1 MAHKLLGKLP
11 GISLRAQLHLLIVLV
26 AVFTFSFS
34 LYISVQS
41 TQHYL
46 NTQMKSHAQDAATSL
61 GLSMSAYMDDP
72 DLVIAQTM
80 VSAIFDSGYYAD
92 LEFKT
97 SKGEVK
103 IKRQNPIEYDE
114 VPEWFVSLFPLT
126 PPLQSSEVN
135 NGWMVAGVLSIQS
148 NPGIAYKTLWQQAKQ
163 SFYSIALITLF
174 SVLLIQL
181 IVFAVLKPLRQ
192 IEMQAQEVG
201 KKNFLQQDKL
211 PFTTDLRSVVKAMNA
226 MVANIQRSFKSL
238 SLQADELKVK
248 VFTDLL
254 TGLGNRRLLEQ
265 RFTAE
270 KNEQKAHDLHLH
282 IGMMS
287 LHSLTD
293 VHQRQGFEA
302 ADQYILLAVK
312 EFREALE
319 HSANNQL
326 FRLGGS
332 DFIFLSQA
340 SAEPLEK
347 QVRQLS
353 SKLKQL
359 DSVFFPNGFASV
371 ALMEVE
377 PEDNLHHC
385 LSTLDSAIIQRMQ
398 QPDLPLLVKDESML
412 IKPEGRMAWHAVIKD
427 LIQNHHFELWAQP
440 VVNAD
445 KSIEYIETFVRFYY
459 LHSQLSTAETYA
471 MAEQQG
477 LSLQLDQQVI
487 NFILKQVQEETSHTY
502 AINLSQGAV
511 GSSLFLQWLDKELQ
525 QLAGKVRLVFEVSEY
540 SILKAP
546 DETKALMDIIK
557 RNKCK
562 VCIERFGASMTTFK
576 YLQGLNVDYV
586 KIDGAYTTALSDQDN
601 QFFIKTLC
609 QISHG
614 IGIKVLAP
622 HIECE
627 QVMDNCFDAGVNAV
641 QGNWLLAP
649 QKVNVQVKKS
659 ILTQAFI
666 NLDLLHSPKY

>member
-1 MAHKLLGKLP
+1 MAHNFWGKLP
-11 GISLRAQLHLLIVLV
+11 GISLRSQLHLLIVLV
-26 AVFTFSFS
+26 ALFSFTFS

-126 PPLQSSEVN
+126 PPMQSSEVN

-148 NPGIAYKTLWQQAKQ
+148 NPGIAYKTLWQQARQ
-163 SFYSIALITLF
+163 SFYSIALITFL
-174 SVLLIQL
+174 SALIIQL
-181 IVFAVLKPLRQ
+181 IVFAVLKPLRR
-192 IEMQAQEVG
+192 IEVQAQEVG

-211 PFTTDLRSVVKAMNA
+211 PFTTDLRSVVKAMNT
-226 MVANIQRSFKSL
+226 MVANIQRSFQSL

-293 VHQRQGFEA
+293 VHQSQGFEA

-312 EFREALE
+312 EFKEALE
-319 HSANNQL
+319 LSGNNQL

-332 DFIFLSQA
+332 DFVFLSQD
-340 SAEPLEK
+340 SAKSLQA
-347 QVRQLS
+347 QVQQLS
-353 SKLKQL
+353 SKLKLL

-377 PEDNLHHC
+377 PEDNLPHC
-385 LSTLDSAIIQRMQ
+385 LSTLDSAIIQRIQ

-427 LIQNHHFELWAQP
+427 LIQNQRFELWAQP

-445 KSIEYIETFVRFYY
+445 KSVEYIETFVRFYY

-471 MAEQQG
+471 IAEQQG

-487 NFILKQVQEETSHTY
+487 HFILAQVQNEPSHSY

-511 GSSLFLQWLDKELQ
+511 SSELFLQWLDKELQ
-525 QLAGKVRLVFEVSEY
+525 QLAGKVRLVFEFSEH
-540 SILKAP
+540 SILRAP
-546 DETKALMDIIK
+546 EETKALMDCIK
-557 RNKCK
+557 RNRCK
-562 VCIERFGASMTTFK
+562 VCIERFGSSMTTFK

-586 KIDGAYTTALSDQDN
+586 KIDGAYATALNDQDN

-622 HIECE
+622 HVECE
-627 QVMDNCFDAGVNAV
+627 QIMDHCFAAGVNAV

-659 ILTQAFI
+659 ILTQEFI
-666 NLDLLHSPKY
+666 NLDLLHSPKF

>member
-1 MAHKLLGKLP
+1 MAHKWWRKLP
-11 GISLRAQLHLLIVLV
+11 GISLRTQLHLLIVLV
-26 AVFTFSFS
+26 ALFTFSFS

-41 TQHYL
+41 TQNYL

-80 VSAIFDSGYYAD
+80 VSAIFDSGYYAE

-97 SKGEVK
+97 AKGDVK

-114 VPEWFVSLFPLT
+114 VPEWFVAFFPLS
-126 PPLQSSEVN
+126 PPFQSSEVN

-148 NPGIAYKTLWQQAKQ
+148 NPGIAYKTLWQQARQ
-163 SFYSIALITLF
+163 SFYSIAVITLF
-174 SVLLIQL
+174 SALFIQL
-181 IVFAVLKPLRQ
+181 IVFAVLSPLRR
-192 IEMQAQEVG
+192 IELQAQEVG
-201 KKNFLQQDKL
+201 KKNFLQQEKL

-248 VFTDLL
+248 VFTDML

-265 RFTAE
+265 RFAAE
-270 KNEQKAHDLHLH
+270 KTEQKAHDLHLH

-287 LHSLTD
+287 LHSLTE
-293 VHQRQGFEA
+293 VHHRQGFEA

-312 EFREALE
+312 EFKEALQQMT
-319 HSANNQL
+319 NNQL

-332 DFIFLSQA
+332 DFIFLSHA
-340 SAEPLEK
+340 SSELLEQ
-347 QVRQLS
+347 QVQQLS
-353 SKLKQL
+353 SKLKLL

-371 ALMEVE
+371 VLMEVE
-377 PEDNLHHC
+377 PEDHLPHC
-385 LSTLDSAIIQRMQ
+385 LSTLDSAIIQRAQ
-398 QPDLPLLVKDESML
+398 QPDLPVLIKDESML

-427 LIQNHHFELWAQP
+427 LIQNRNFELWAQP
-440 VVNAD
+440 VVNPD
-445 KSIEYIETFVRFYY
+445 KSVEYIETFVRFYY

-477 LSLQLDQQVI
+477 LSLQLDQQVVH
-487 NFILKQVQEETSHTY
+487 FILQQVQNEPGHTY

-511 GSSLFLQWLDKELQ
+511 SSASFLQWLEKELQ
-525 QLAGKVRLVFEVSEY
+525 LLAGKVRLVFEVSEY
-540 SILKAP
+540 SILRAP
-546 DETKALMDIIK
+546 DETKALMNIIK
-557 RNKCK
+557 RNRCK
-562 VCIERFGASMTTFK
+562 VCIERFGSSMTTFK

-586 KIDGAYTTALSDQDN
+586 KIDGAYVTALNEQDN

-627 QVMDNCFDAGVNAV
+627 QIMDNCFAAGVNAV

-649 QKVNVQVKKS
+649 QKVNVQMKKTV
-659 ILTQAFI
+659 LTQPFI
-666 NLDLLHSPKY
+666 NLELVHSPRN

>member
-1 MAHKLLGKLP
+1 MAHKWWRKLP
-11 GISLRAQLHLLIVLV
+11 GISLRTQLHLLIVLV
-26 AVFTFSFS
+26 ALFTFSFS

-41 TQHYL
+41 TQNYL

-80 VSAIFDSGYYAD
+80 VSAIFDSGYYAE

-97 SKGEVK
+97 AKGEVK

-114 VPEWFVSLFPLT
+114 VPQWFVRLFPLS
-126 PPLQSSEVN
+126 PPFQSSEVN

-148 NPGIAYKTLWQQAKQ
+148 NPGIAYKTLWQQARQ
-163 SFYSIALITLF
+163 SFYSIAVITLF
-174 SVLLIQL
+174 SALFIQL
-181 IVFAVLKPLRQ
+181 IVYAVLKPLRR
-192 IEMQAQEVG
+192 IEVQAQEVG

-211 PFTTDLRSVVKAMNA
+211 PFTTDLRSVVKAMNT

-248 VFTDLL
+248 VFTDML

-265 RFTAE
+265 RFAAE
-270 KNEQKAHDLHLH
+270 KTEQKAHDLRLH

-287 LHSLTD
+287 LHSLTE

-312 EFREALE
+312 EFKEMLEAMT
-319 HSANNQL
+319 NNQL
-326 FRLGGS
+326 FRLSGS
-332 DFIFLSQA
+332 DFIFLSHLGA
-340 SAEPLEK
+340 DELEQ
-347 QVRQLS
+347 QVQQLS
-353 SKLKQL
+353 TKLKLL
-359 DSVFFPNGFASV
+359 DSVFYPKGFASV

-385 LSTLDSAIIQRMQ
+385 LSSLDSAIIQRAQ
-398 QPDLPLLVKDESML
+398 QPDLPVMVKDESML

-427 LIQNHHFELWAQP
+427 LIQNQNFELWAQP
-440 VVNAD
+440 VINAD
-445 KSIEYIETFVRFYY
+445 KSVEYIETFVRFYY

-487 NFILKQVQEETSHTY
+487 HFILQQVQNEPDHTY
-502 AINLSQGAV
+502 AINLSLGAV
-511 GSSLFLQWLDKELQ
+511 SSATFLQWLEKELQ
-525 QLAGKVRLVFEVSEY
+525 LLAGKVRLVFEVSEY
-540 SILKAP
+540 SILRAP
-546 DETKALMDIIK
+546 EETKALMNVIK
-557 RNKCK
+557 QNRCK
-562 VCIERFGASMTTFK
+562 VCIERFGSSMATFK

-586 KIDGAYTTALSDQDN
+586 KIDGAYVSVLNDADN

-609 QISHG
+609 QISYG

-627 QVMDNCFDAGVNAV
+627 QTMDSCFAAGVNAV

-649 QKVNVQVKKS
+649 QKVNAQVKKS
-659 ILTQAFI
+659 VLTQPFI
-666 NLDLLHSPKY
+666 NLELVHSPRN

>member
-1 MAHKLLGKLP
+1 VLLAL
-11 GISLRAQLHLLIVLV
+11 
-26 AVFTFSFS
+26 FTFSVS

-41 TQHYL
+41 TQNYL

-80 VSAIFDSGYYAD
+80 VSAIFDSGYYAE

-97 SKGEVK
+97 AKGEVK

-114 VPEWFVSLFPLT
+114 VPLWFVSLFPLS
-126 PPLQSSEVN
+126 PPVQSSEVN

-148 NPGIAYKTLWQQAKQ
+148 NPGIAYKTLWQQARQ
-163 SFYSIALITLF
+163 SFYSIAVITLISAF
-174 SVLLIQL
+174 FIQL
-181 IVFAVLKPLRQ
+181 IVYAVLSPLRR
-192 IEMQAQEVG
+192 IEQQAQEVG

-226 MVANIQRSFKSL
+226 MVANIQRSFQSL
-238 SLQADELKVK
+238 SQQADELKVK
-248 VFTDLL
+248 VFTDML

-265 RFTAE
+265 RFASE
-270 KNEQKAHDLHLH
+270 KTEQKAHDLRLH

-287 LHSLTD
+287 LHSLTE

-302 ADQYILLAVK
+302 ADQYILRAVSEFK
-312 EFREALE
+312 ETLE
-319 HSANNQL
+319 DMSNNQL

-340 SAEPLEK
+340 SADVLEL
-347 QVRQLS
+347 QVQQLS
-353 SKLKQL
+353 TKLKLL
-359 DSVFFPNGFASV
+359 DNVFYPNGFASV
-371 ALMEVE
+371 AFMEVE

-385 LSTLDSAIIQRMQ
+385 LSTLDSAVIQRSK
-398 QPDLPLLVKDESML
+398 QPDLPVLVKDESLL

-427 LIQNHHFELWAQP
+427 LIENQHFELWAQP
-440 VVNAD
+440 VVNGN

-471 MAEQQG
+471 MADQQG

-487 NFILKQVQEETSHTY
+487 HFILQQVQNEPGHTY

-511 GSSLFLQWLDKELQ
+511 SSASFLQWLDKELQ
-525 QLAGKVRLVFEVSEY
+525 SLAGKVRLVFEVSEY
-540 SILKAP
+540 SMMRAP
-546 DETKALMDIIK
+546 DETKALMNIIK
-557 RNKCK
+557 RYKCK
-562 VCIERFGASMTTFK
+562 ICIERFGSSMTTFK

-586 KIDGAYTTALSDQDN
+586 KIDGAYVTALNEQDN

-622 HIECE
+622 HVECE
-627 QVMDNCFDAGVNAV
+627 QIMDNCFVAGVNAV

-649 QKVNVQVKKS
+649 QKVNVQVKKTV
-659 ILTQAFI
+659 LTQPFI
-666 NLDLLHSPKY
+666 NLELVHSPRN